1 MKLLN
6 EALTLLCKATE
17 NTEIAVNVDKDR
29 VQIHWFGVTQ
39 ITCTAAVAAKVIPAL
54 RQLEVF
60 GMEDC

>member
-1 MKLLN
+1 MKLN
-6 EALTLLCKATE
+6 EALTLLCATVKG
-17 NTEIAVNVDKDR
+17 TEIAVNVDKNE

-54 RQLEVF
+54 AKLEMF